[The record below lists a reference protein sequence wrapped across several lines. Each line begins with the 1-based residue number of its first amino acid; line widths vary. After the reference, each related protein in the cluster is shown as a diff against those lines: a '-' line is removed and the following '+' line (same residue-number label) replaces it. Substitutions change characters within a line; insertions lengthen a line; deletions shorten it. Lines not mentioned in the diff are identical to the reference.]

1 MTDPQPSRVERD
13 GIRTERRGEVTVI
26 TNLETG
32 ASVTVTDAQFR
43 ALVDHAAWHL
53 RAPWLL
59 SRAIPAAP
67 PQLNR
72 KETRS

>member
-1 MTDPQPSRVERD
+1 MSDPRPSSIERG
-13 GIRTERRGEVTVI
+13 GIRTERRGANTAI
-26 TNLETG
+26 TNVETG

-43 ALVDHAAWHL
+43 ELVDHAAWHL

-67 PQLNR
+67 PQPNR